1 MFSVVLSASL
11 VCSVC
16 LKTIISKLFSSSK
29 KNKKEIRIEGP
40 AQFHILQEM
49 PFLSLLL
56 AMKYIAGVEH
66 LT

>member
-49 PFLSLLL
+49 PFLYSWL
-56 AMKYIAGVEH
+56 
-66 LT
+66 